1 MNFPI
6 IKTDKDFDT
15 HFQSEIWLDVANLIC
30 QHHQISFNELKRAN
44 SSDHIVFLM
53 DNSLVLKIYRPF
65 CDGFVREK
73 KALEFFSDKTSLK
86 TPQIINTGEIEGFKY
101 LIQTQISG
109 EIMTRAEWLKLSEN
123 SQKQFISKLAVN
135 LKEIHQ
141 LNSDSV
147 RCDWT
152 EFIKDR
158 AETFIER
165 QIAHGVNQSV
175 LASLPAYIETN
186 LNLVPMN
193 PTVFMHSDVHLGNLP
208 IFRVNGEWKIAGLVD
223 FADSRKGFYE
233 FDFLAVGI
241 LIIQGQREI
250 QREFFKAYG
259 YAEKDLDETMRRRL
273 MMLTMLYDSADLR
286 RYALRLKPEAV
297 DFTLEELESGI
308 WSFV

>member
-1 MNFPI
+1 MNFPT
-6 IKTDKDFDT
+6 IKTDEDFT
-15 HFQSEIWLDVANLIC
+15 SQFQSEIWIDAAKEIC
-30 QHHQISFNELKRAN
+30 QKHKYSFNDLKRAN
-44 SSDHIVFLM
+44 SSDHVVFLI
-53 DNSLVLKIYRPF
+53 DNSLVLKIYRPL
-65 CDGFVREK
+65 CDGFEREK
-73 KALEFFSDKTSLK
+73 KALDFFSHKISLK
-86 TPQIINTGEIEGFKY
+86 TPQIVETGVFEGLDY

-109 EIMTRAEWLKLSEN
+109 EIMTRADWLKLSEK
-123 SQKQFISKLAVN
+123 SQKSFIAKLALN
-135 LKEIHQ
+135 LKEIHL

-147 RCDWT
+147 QCDWA

-175 LASLPAYIETN
+175 LGSLPSYIENN
-186 LNLVPMN
+186 LSLVPTA
-193 PTVFMHSDVHLGNLP
+193 PTRFLHCDIHLGNLP
-208 IFRVNGEWKIAGLVD
+208 IIQTDGDWQIAGLVD

-250 QREFFKAYG
+250 QREFFKTYG
-259 YAEKDLDETMRRRL
+259 YAEKDLDETMRKRL

-286 RYALRLKPEAV
+286 RYAMRLKPEAV
-297 DFTLEELESGI
+297 DFTLEELERGI